1 MGYEYLDH
9 EADMG
14 ILAWGIELEEAFE
27 DGAKAL
33 FNVMVD
39 TNQVEAKEDVL
50 IECDALDIAALF
62 VEWLNEL
69 LTQKDIRNLFFSK
82 FEIEQIN
89 RESNGFSLR
98 AIASGETMNPN
109 KHNIKTEVK
118 GATYSGLLY
127 EKEGNKHK
135 LRCIIDI

>member
-14 ILAWGIELEEAFE
+14 ILAWGIGLEKAFE

-33 FNVMVD
+33 FDAMVD
-39 TNQVEAKEDVL
+39 TKQVDPIDEVV

-69 LTQKDIRNLFFSK
+69 LTQKDIRDMFFSN
-82 FEIEQIN
+82 FEIDQIQK
-89 RESNGFSLR
+89 EANGFSLR
-98 AIASGETMNPN
+98 ATVSGEIMNPE
-109 KHNIKTEVK
+109 KHLVKTEIK
-118 GATYSGLLY
+118 GATYSGLEY
-127 EKEGNKHK
+127 NKEGNKHI
-135 LRCIIDI
+135 LQCVVDL